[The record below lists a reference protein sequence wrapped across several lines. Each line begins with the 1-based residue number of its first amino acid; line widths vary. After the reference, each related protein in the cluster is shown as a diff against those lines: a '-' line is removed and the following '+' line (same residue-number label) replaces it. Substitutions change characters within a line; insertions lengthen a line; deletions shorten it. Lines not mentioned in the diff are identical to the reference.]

1 MEKTK
6 RLKVFSAIL
15 ILMGIIGASIGQF
28 FWIMFMKNVDAGI
41 VAIFFAAIILG
52 AGIGL
57 FFGAQDC
64 EKMEKTLE
72 RYKKSNSDL
81 EELLNEYKKSNNKC
95 K

>member
-1 MEKTK
+1 MEKVK

-57 FFGAQDC
+57 HFGAQDC